1 MAHQN
6 QSLFRKESLERL
18 SSPERLEQLMQVS
31 RAKDWLFL
39 ATLGALVVLA
49 VLWSIFGRL
58 PITVN
63 GRGILIRSQGSAGGG
78 SSGFLERA
86 QKDSSSPL
94 VSLAYFTIGDG
105 KRIQPGMKITI
116 TPDTVKREQYGGIL
130 GNVTAVSP
138 FPVTKQ
144 SAANLIGNPEV
155 AETLISQTGPLQV
168 TAQLKLDPST
178 FSGYEWSSAKG
189 SPHQKMSSGTT
200 TTVRVILEEKAPIWF
215 VFPIQ

>member
-31 RAKDWLFL
+31 RPKDWLFL
-39 ATLGALVVLA
+39 ATLGSLVVLA

-63 GRGILIRSQGSAGGG
+63 GRGILIRSQ
-78 SSGFLERA
+78 
-86 QKDSSSPL
+86 KNSSSPL

-105 KRIQPGMKITI
+105 KRIQPGMKITV

-144 SAANLIGNPEV
+144 SAANLVGNPEV

-178 FSGYEWSSAKG
+178 FSGYEWTSAKG

-200 TTVRVILEEKAPIWF
+200 TTVRVILEEKAPISF

>member
-1 MAHQN
+1 
-6 QSLFRKESLERL
+6 
-18 SSPERLEQLMQVS
+18 MQVS
-31 RAKDWLFL
+31 RPKDWLFL

-63 GRGILIRSQGSAGGG
+63 GKGILIRS
-78 SSGFLERA
+78 

-116 TPDTVKREQYGGIL
+116 TPDTVKREQSGGIL

-178 FSGYEWSSAKG
+178 FSGYQWSSAKG
-189 SPHQKMSSGTT
+189 SPRQKISPGTT
-200 TTVRVILEEKAPIWF
+200 TTVRVILEEKSPLSF
-215 VFPIQ
+215 VFPLQ